1 MNVTI
6 PKVNVNDQ
14 TASLND
20 TVNTQAF
27 GSPKSDIFTTSSPH
41 SNESTETQD
50 FNPTIQRDA
59 KIINVSG

>member
-6 PKVNVNDQ
+6 PKVTVNDQ

-27 GSPKSDIFTTSSPH
+27 GSPKSDIFTTSSPQ
-41 SNESTETQD
+41 SNDSIDTQN
-50 FNPTIQRDA
+50 FTLTIQRDA